1 MNLRKSLGDLY
12 APSAEEPAL
21 VDVPAL
27 SFLML
32 DGSGDPNTSPEY
44 QEAVQALYGLSYACK
59 FALKKGPSGLDY
71 AVMPLEGLWWA
82 GDMAAFTAGARADWR
97 WTMMIA
103 QPEAVT
109 PEFFQ
114 QVRDEA
120 VRKKGLAVLAKV
132 RLETFHEGLAAQ
144 IMHVGPFSAEGPTV
158 ERLHHFIDEQG
169 YARTGKHHEIYLS
182 DPRRSAPEKMKTVIR
197 QPVAKA

>member
-1 MNLRKSLGDLY
+1 MKDLKDLY
-12 APSAEEPAL
+12 SPSVEEPAL

-44 QEAVQALYGLSYACK
+44 QEAIQALYGLSYGLK
-59 FALKKGPSGLDY
+59 FALKKGPAGLDY

-82 GDMAAFTAGARADWR
+82 GDMATFTSGPRDDWR

-120 VRKKGLAVLAKV
+120 VRKKGLAALAKV
-132 RLETFHEGLAAQ
+132 RLEAFHEGLSAQ
-144 IMHVGPFSAEGPTV
+144 IMHVGPFSAEGPTIQ
-158 ERLHHFIDEQG
+158 RLHQFIAEQG
-169 YARTGKHHEIYLS
+169 YAPAGKHHEIYLS

-197 QPVAKA
+197 QPVRPPA